1 MSELSLVEQMQMQI
15 QDTTGN
21 DGSDSEG
28 KIIDEL

>member
-1 MSELSLVEQMQMQI
+1 MSELSLEQMQMQI

>member
-1 MSELSLVEQMQMQI
+1 MSELSLEQIQMQI